1 MNCIAANL
9 GSRPTQGPRQRRRL
23 ADVRFQQVCKTY
35 PGRRGGDPVS
45 VLRQLDLHVRD
56 GEFLVLVG
64 PSGCGKSTLLRL
76 LAGLEQPSSGSIS
89 LDGQPVRGPGS
100 DRGMVFQKYSLY
112 PWLTA
117 AQNVAFG
124 MELQGLERSE
134 IRERTGFYLEVVGLA
149 EAARRL
155 PRELSGGMQ
164 QRVAIARALAADPR
178 VLLLDEPFGAL
189 DLQIRES
196 MQEFLYGLWRRTGLS
211 VLLITHDI
219 DEALLLAQ
227 QVHILAPRPGRIV
240 ESLTVELNKDNLRD
254 LRLTPDFQTLRH
266 QVADTLRRLDGDL
279 A

>member
-1 MNCIAANL
+1 MNLVLDAVCKRFGSGNHGPLVLDRISLAMHTGQFLALL
-9 GSRPTQGPRQRRRL
+9 GS
-23 ADVRFQQVCKTY
+23 
-35 PGRRGGDPVS
+35 
-45 VLRQLDLHVRD
+45 
-56 GEFLVLVG
+56 
-64 PSGCGKSTLLRL
+64 SGSGKSTLMRL
-76 LAGLEQPSSGSIS
+76 VAGLEQPSSGSIS

-124 MELQGLERSE
+124 MQLQGLERSE

-149 EAARRL
+149 ESARRL

-164 QRVAIARALAADPR
+164 QRVAIARALAANPR
-178 VLLLDEPFGAL
+178 LLLLDEPFGAL

-196 MQEFLYGLWRRTGLS
+196 MQEFLFGLWRRTGLS

-240 ESLTVELNKDNLRD
+240 QSLTLELNKDNLRD

-266 QVADTLRRLDGDL
+266 QVADTLRQLDGDL

>member
-1 MNCIAANL
+1 MNLVLDSVCKRFGTGNHAQLVLDRISLAMQTGQFLALL
-9 GSRPTQGPRQRRRL
+9 GS
-23 ADVRFQQVCKTY
+23 
-35 PGRRGGDPVS
+35 
-45 VLRQLDLHVRD
+45 
-56 GEFLVLVG
+56 
-64 PSGCGKSTLLRL
+64 SGSGKSTLMRL
-76 LAGLEQPSSGSIS
+76 VAGLEKPCSGSIS

-124 MELQGLERSE
+124 MELQGLGRAE

-149 EAARRL
+149 DAARRL

-164 QRVAIARALAADPR
+164 QRVAIARALATDPR

-196 MQEFLYGLWRRTGLS
+196 MQEFLHGLWRRTGLS

-240 ESLTVELNKDNLRD
+240 ESLTVELNKDNLHD
-254 LRLTPDFQTLRH
+254 LRLSPAFQTLRH

>member
-1 MNCIAANL
+1 MNLVLDAVCKRFGSGNHGPLVLDRISLAMHTGQFLALL
-9 GSRPTQGPRQRRRL
+9 GS
-23 ADVRFQQVCKTY
+23 
-35 PGRRGGDPVS
+35 
-45 VLRQLDLHVRD
+45 
-56 GEFLVLVG
+56 
-64 PSGCGKSTLLRL
+64 SGSGKSTLMRL
-76 LAGLEQPSSGSIS
+76 VAGLEQPSSGSIS

-124 MELQGLERSE
+124 MELQGLERAE

-164 QRVAIARALAADPR
+164 QRVAIARALAANPR
-178 VLLLDEPFGAL
+178 LLLLDEPFGAL

-240 ESLTVELNKDNLRD
+240 QSLTLELNKDNLRD
-254 LRLTPDFQTLRH
+254 LRLTPDFLTLRH

-279 A
+279 V

>member
-1 MNCIAANL
+1 MNLVLDAVCKRFGDRNHAQLVLDRISLTMHTGQFLALL
-9 GSRPTQGPRQRRRL
+9 GS
-23 ADVRFQQVCKTY
+23 
-35 PGRRGGDPVS
+35 
-45 VLRQLDLHVRD
+45 
-56 GEFLVLVG
+56 
-64 PSGCGKSTLLRL
+64 SGSGKSTLMRL
-76 LAGLEQPSSGSIS
+76 VAGLEQPSSGSIS
-89 LDGQPVRGPGS
+89 LDGQPIRGPGS

-164 QRVAIARALAADPR
+164 QRVAIARALAANPR
-178 VLLLDEPFGAL
+178 LLLLDEPFGAL